1 MKPTVTPPSLRP
13 RSGSLLAGVLATVS
27 AAALHGQ
34 AAPASPR
41 APAREDVVELSPFV
55 LAAERDTGWS
65 ANDTLSANRTKQ
77 ALKDVPVAI
86 DAITRDFM
94 EDLGLESADDV
105 AQFVAGVWALPIM
118 ENDNHKGNF
127 SFRGLAQTNNISR
140 NYFRWY
146 IPSDTYNVERIDF
159 GKGSNSLIFGEVEP
173 GGQGAVF
180 TKRPLLRNFAE
191 AYAQYNSEGAYRF
204 TFDVNRRL
212 RSNLAV
218 RANVVR
224 RLQRTFQDASDYRFG
239 GETIA
244 AAWQPFRRTNVRVEY
259 EQGKYQNVRGFAGIW
274 VRENSARSLG
284 FGTAGTYYTSD
295 GRWIVSTTLPAADR
309 ASANNPSGGSPSL
322 VEGGSFDV
330 KMLNAA
336 GAVVGTKRI
345 AGFPKEYN
353 IRGSFDNHSRP
364 FRTWS
369 FTVEQQVGPV
379 AAEFGYNFQTQ
390 QEERNDNAF
399 DQTISVDVNGRA
411 YIDSRGDRKWF
422 RNDVHAF
429 RGSAAYKFDRWKWME
444 QLFVAGAEYREDQ
457 TLNLRWQYF
466 NIAPA
471 LAGAPG
477 ALPNTTNDRLVL
489 RLYLDDPQFYSRA
502 VFDRMQKDGLPVTP
516 AVNMVPLRYFASG
529 TSAADG
535 TAWRQNYSTS
545 LSASGRYFKGRLQS
559 LAGARTDWGRTW
571 DYFAARK
578 EGRWSEDIQPP
589 SRAEALAG
597 EYLQNTA
604 LRQSQTTMTG
614 GLTFALTRD
623 LNLYT
628 IYSESFR
635 FQDARTFDRATIGP
649 IFGVSKEIGLK
660 GNLWSDKLAFS
671 FGLFEIDR
679 QNVVRSWNNL
689 IAFSDTATEDLMNP
703 NDVLPGDPRYRY
715 REPGTAS
722 ASRNYT
728 ATEQSKGADLT
739 VTFRPLRALQ
749 MRFTAGYADVFSQ
762 PDLGSFRGY
771 YNAAVERTRAA
782 QAPGGNPA
790 LAESPALLADAKLLL
805 DTLDIADRATGA
817 RAAPWSASWVI
828 DYTFSREGWT
838 ALRGMRAG
846 INGSWRDDYLFGIA
860 NGQQL
865 IGGST
870 HLVNAYLMRDRKL
883 WGQQVRLRVG
893 VRNRVDLENSDVRK
907 TGFTTMANGANVYR
921 VSYVMPPQYDLSV
934 TVKF

>member
-1 MKPTVTPPSLRP
+1 MTTASI
-13 RSGSLLAGVLATVS
+13 RSGTI
-27 AAALHGQ
+27 AAVALISGFYVQ
-34 AAPASPR
+34 AQTSPVAAPAPS
-41 APAREDVVELSPFV
+41 AKEDVVELSPFV
-55 LAAERDTGWS
+55 IATERDTGWS

-94 EDLGLESADDV
+94 EDLGLDSADDV

-127 SFRGLAQTNNISR
+127 SFRGLAQTNNVSR

-180 TKRPLLRNFAE
+180 TKRPLLKNFAE
-191 AYAQYNSEGAYRF
+191 AFAQTNSEGAYRF
-204 TFDVNRRL
+204 TFDVNRKL
-212 RSNLAV
+212 RSNLAL
-218 RANVVR
+218 RANAVR
-224 RLQRTFQDASDYRFG
+224 RLQRTFQDASDYRFS
-239 GETIA
+239 GETISA
-244 AAWQPFRRTNVRVEY
+244 VWQPFRRTNIRLEY

-274 VRENSARSLG
+274 VREQSARSLG
-284 FGTAGTYYTSD
+284 FGTAGTYYTSE
-295 GRWIVSTTLPAADR
+295 GRWIISTTLPAADR

-322 VEGGSFDV
+322 IEGTSFDV

-336 GAVVGTKRI
+336 GAIVGTKRI
-345 AGFPKEYN
+345 TGFRKEYN

-369 FTVEQQVGPV
+369 VTLEQMFGPV
-379 AAEFGYNFQTQ
+379 ATELGYNYQTQ

-429 RGSAAYKFDRWKWME
+429 RGSAAYKFDKWKWME
-444 QLFVAGAEYREDQ
+444 QLFVVGAEYREDQ

-471 LAGAPG
+471 LTGAPG

-502 VFDRMQKDGLPVTP
+502 IFDRMQKDGLPVTS
-516 AVNMVPLRYFASG
+516 AVNMTALRYFASG

-535 TAWRQNYSTS
+535 TAWRQSYSTS
-545 LSASGRYFKGRLQS
+545 ISASGRYLKGRLQS

-571 DYFAARK
+571 DYYAARK
-578 EGRWSEDIQPP
+578 EGRWAEDIQPP
-589 SRAEALAG
+589 SRADALPG
-597 EYLQNTA
+597 EYLENRA
-604 LRQSQTTMTG
+604 LRQCQTTYTG
-614 GLTFALTRD
+614 GLTFSLTKD
-623 LNLYT
+623 LNLYS

-635 FQDARTFDRATIGP
+635 FQDARTFDRVTIGP

-671 FGLFEIDR
+671 VGLFEIDR
-679 QNVVRSWNNL
+679 QNVVRSWNNI

-703 NDVLPGDPRYRY
+703 NNILPGDSRYKY

-728 ATEQSKGADLT
+728 ATEKSKGVDGT
-739 VTFRPLRALQ
+739 ITFRPTRSLQ
-749 MRFTAGYADVFSQ
+749 LRFTAGHADVFSR
-762 PDLGSFRGY
+762 PDLASFRAY
-771 YNAAVERTRAA
+771 YDAAVERTKAA
-782 QAPGGNPA
+782 QAPGGNLA

-805 DTLDIADRATGA
+805 DTLDIADKPTGA
-817 RAAPWSASWVI
+817 RAAPWSTSWVI
-828 DYTFSREGWT
+828 DYGFARESWQP
-838 ALRGMRAG
+838 LRGLRVG
-846 INGSWRDDYLFGIA
+846 VNGSWRDDYLFGIA

-870 HLVNAYLMRDRKL
+870 HLVNAYVMRDQKIL
-883 WGQQVRLRVG
+883 GQQVR
-893 VRNRVDLENSDVRK
+893 VRAGIRNLVDLGNSKIRK

-921 VSYVMPPQYDLSV
+921 FSYVMPAQYDLSV